1 MREQILAGNFDMSIP
16 RVLEIIDLKNLKL
29 VRGACLIMKDFME
42 QVYEIEKG
50 DGGILGHLCKHASID
65 VMKYISQKI
74 RSENKEVKC
83 VSGFQVVND
92 HSGNEDRMIEVIN
105 TFAQHGM
112 DGINE
117 LKEKQYFLH
126 HCLNKN
132 YFKVVDFLIESGQLN
147 AATFEYNQGS
157 WEKLCTDEKRRE
169 GLIAQRDKV
178 CVKKESEKSEEP
190 GKEETK
196 SKRQRKR
203 EKEKAKKGNA
213 AAAPKI
219 EQINQNEPASQ
230 KEEESASVSEH
241 NPEEI
246 MEEDEDLQEL
256 EKQLKALE
264 QERDVAIAKAEKA
277 EEEKDECLQK
287 ITELEAEKA
296 EHNAENDELMKQ
308 IEAQKNKNQG
318 LQDELDCT
326 QQQFDDLQSERM
338 DLAKVVD

>member
-1 MREQILAGNFDMSIP
+1 MNIEGELKQYLDHHSKNMSVEEKNAYRAKIVQEETAEHKLFTRYEAIIEDAKNENNKERKELYKYMREQILAGNFDMSIP

-50 DGGILGHLCKHASID
+50 EGGILGHLCKHASID

-147 AATFEYNQGS
+147 AATFEYN
-157 WEKLCTDEKRRE
+157 
-169 GLIAQRDKV
+169 
-178 CVKKESEKSEEP
+178 
-190 GKEETK
+190 
-196 SKRQRKR
+196 
-203 EKEKAKKGNA
+203 
-213 AAAPKI
+213 
-219 EQINQNEPASQ
+219 
-230 KEEESASVSEH
+230 
-241 NPEEI
+241 
-246 MEEDEDLQEL
+246 
-256 EKQLKALE
+256 
-264 QERDVAIAKAEKA
+264 
-277 EEEKDECLQK
+277 
-287 ITELEAEKA
+287 
-296 EHNAENDELMKQ
+296 
-308 IEAQKNKNQG
+308 
-318 LQDELDCT
+318 
-326 QQQFDDLQSERM
+326 
-338 DLAKVVD
+338 